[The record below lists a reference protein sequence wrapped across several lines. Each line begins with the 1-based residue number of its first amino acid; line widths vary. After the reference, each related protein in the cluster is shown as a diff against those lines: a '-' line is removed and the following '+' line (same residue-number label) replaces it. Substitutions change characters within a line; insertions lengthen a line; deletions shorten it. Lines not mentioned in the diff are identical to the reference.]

1 MTKEQL
7 EKANELNKEISNV
20 KNAVKY
26 LEEYHGVELSV
37 CKWSDGM
44 YSNGY
49 KHIVTLDDNT
59 RTILA
64 NYYKDILK
72 GLEKQLEEL

>member
-1 MTKEQL
+1 MTQEQL
-7 EKANELNKEISNV
+7 KKANELQQKINNLESTID
-20 KNAVKY
+20 Y
-26 LEEYHGVELSV
+26 LENRHGVELSI
-37 CKWSDGM
+37 CKWHDGM
-44 YSNGY
+44 YSSGY